1 METKTKEIRNFSGMV
16 KRAEGDSRRVEGVA
30 VVFNQ
35 WSEDLGGFREK
46 IAPGALDGVIA
57 RSDIFALLDHDRSRG
72 ILGRS
77 KRGDQVSLQLDVR
90 DDGLHYAFEAPETD
104 LGNEVL
110 SCLQRGEIGGSSF
123 AFTVLEDAWERVGDE
138 YQRTIMKIDE
148 LYDVSP
154 VYSPAYSQTTCD
166 LRGLDALK
174 AEERAE
180 EERAAAAKA
189 EEERIAF
196 GKYIADLKDE
206 IKYEQPC

>member
-1 METKTKEIRNFSGMV
+1 MV

-30 VVFNQ
+30 VVFDQ

-90 DDGLHYAFEAPETD
+90 EDGLHYAFEAPETD

-180 EERAAAAKA
+180 EERAAAAKD

>member
-1 METKTKEIRNFSGMV
+1 MDKKTEIRNLRGTV
-16 KRAEGDSRRVEGVA
+16 TRAAADSRRVEGVA
-30 VVFNQ
+30 VVFES

-46 IAPGALDGVIA
+46 IARGALDGVIA
-57 RSDIFALLDHDRSRG
+57 RSDIFALLDHRRDRG

-77 KRGDQVSLQLDVR
+77 KRGDQVSLQLEVR
-90 DDGLHYAFEAPETD
+90 EDGLHYSFEAPETA
-104 LGNEVL
+104 LGDELL
-110 SCLQRGEIGGSSF
+110 SCLERGEIDGSSF
-123 AFTVLEDAWERVGDE
+123 AFTVLEDQWERVGDE
-138 YQRTIMKIDE
+138 YQRTITKIDE

-174 AEERAE
+174 AQEKEAE

-206 IKYEQPC
+206 IKYKQPC